1 MDTAVL
7 LASLRAASIS
17 VGKSVAIV
25 AIGWVVCKHRM
36 KGGRQT

>member
-1 MDTAVL
+1 MDTQVL

-25 AIGWVVCKHRM
+25 VVGWVVCKYRA
-36 KGGRQT
+36 